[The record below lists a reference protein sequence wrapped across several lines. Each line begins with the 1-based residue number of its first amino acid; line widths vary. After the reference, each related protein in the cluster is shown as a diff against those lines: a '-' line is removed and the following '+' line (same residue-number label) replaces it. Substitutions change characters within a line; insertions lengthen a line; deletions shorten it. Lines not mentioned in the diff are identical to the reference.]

1 MLGDHCNCTKL
12 DFLGKI
18 LFGQK
23 RQNMLKN
30 DHKIG
35 FYLYFEKFCRWFLLE
50 TYLNKNWYCYL
61 FYCTNQISGEI
72 LVFELL
78 LERLWSHIS
87 PDRMTGSHFLHG
99 DSQKRKKIS
108 TKFSIVC
115 GAQRLLKSCSVTEKS
130 IEWKINWKEETF
142 HVFLIHNLSRQVLLS
157 YEIAVFLDQLEV
169 CKDYCFSFL
178 LCVLGDA

>member
-1 MLGDHCNCTKL
+1 MILLSILLYKSNIWGNSCFWIIARKAFNQL
-12 DFLGKI
+12 D
-18 LFGQK
+18 
-23 RQNMLKN
+23 
-30 DHKIG
+30 
-35 FYLYFEKFCRWFLLE
+35 CR
-50 TYLNKNWYCYL
+50 
-61 FYCTNQISGEI
+61 I
-72 LVFELL
+72 
-78 LERLWSHIS
+78 LWSHIS

-142 HVFLIHNLSRQVLLS
+142 HAFLIHNLSRQVLLS